1 MSNTDLPIIPEESII
16 SRIYLIRDQKVML
29 DRD

>member
-1 MSNTDLPIIPEESII
+1 MNEGITITEELITNK
-16 SRIYLIRDQKVML
+16 IYLIRDQKIML